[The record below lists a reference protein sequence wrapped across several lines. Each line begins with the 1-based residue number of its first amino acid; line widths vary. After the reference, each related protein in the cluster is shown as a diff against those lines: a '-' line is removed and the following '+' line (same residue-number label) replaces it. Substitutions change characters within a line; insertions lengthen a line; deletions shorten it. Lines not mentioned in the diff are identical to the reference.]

1 MPGSACDLREA
12 AFVKYAAASVTCTR
26 LRDEHVIAS
35 VLVLFI
41 RNSKAAAWLVAAL
54 ASVAGDGTL
63 LDTNAHH
70 GRVIA
75 SLPRRRR
82 SAAASHFRR
91 ASTAASPHPRRR
103 LSAT

>member
-1 MPGSACDLREA
+1 MTCAFASA
-12 AFVKYAAASVTCTR
+12 TCARQR
-26 LRDEHVIAS
+26 LRDEHVITS

-75 SLPRRRR
+75 PLRRR
-82 SAAASHFRR
+82 SAAASHFRC
-91 ASTAASPHPRRR
+91 ASTAASPHARRR

>member
-63 LDTNAHH
+63 LDTNTHH

-75 SLPRRRR
+75 SLRRR
-82 SAAASHFRR
+82 SAAAASHFRR
-91 ASTAASPHPRRR
+91 ASTAASPHARRR